1 MKHQPAPRSWQ
12 GLDRLTHVLVIA
24 AARCAPESLATR
36 LEEEWLADLSS
47 RTGSLARLRLA
58 LGCCWATRSINREL
72 CPAAATTTIAAVA
85 ASTQASASAPRWQ
98 AWPNRS
104 IALLVLL
111 AVHVA
116 ILYALATAFVQRAPP
131 PSPTTQAALVP
142 EARQPEV
149 LPPITGPRL
158 WRPTTSYTEPLVR
171 IDPIV
176 EPDGEPR
183 APTQQS
189 GANDT
194 HAPAQPSTRVAAGP
208 GPGFLSSDAFYPAA
222 ARRLGEQGA
231 VTLSV
236 CVDAAGQLT
245 ALPIVTESS
254 GSSRLDGG
262 AIRLAHAGSGH
273 YRPMTVNGRAVASC
287 YPLRVRFELRN

>member
-1 MKHQPAPRSWQ
+1 MKHRPAPRSWQ

-24 AARCAPESLATR
+24 AARCAPESLASR
-36 LEEEWLADLSS
+36 LEEEWLADLSR

-72 CPAAATTTIAAVA
+72 WPAAATTIAAVA
-85 ASTQASASAPRWQ
+85 AGTPASASAPRWH

-116 ILYALATAFVQRAPP
+116 ILYALATALVQRAAPL
-131 PSPTTQAALVP
+131 SPTTQAALVP

-158 WRPTTSYTEPLVR
+158 WRPTTAYTEPPIR

-176 EPDGEPR
+176 EPEGEPR
-183 APTQQS
+183 APTHES

-194 HAPAQPSTRVAAGP
+194 QPPAQASTRVAGGP
-208 GPGFLSSDAFYPAA
+208 GPGFPSSDAFYPAA